1 MRILLLEDHPIFRLG
16 LRHLIGQRWPQAE
29 VIEAERL
36 FDAKHLVNGTSFD
49 AAVTDLNLPDADGIE
64 SVTALRRA
72 DPSLRILVVSFS
84 AEAAYATRMLQLG
97 AYGHLAKD
105 RAAEELVAALER
117 ILAGGRYITASLA
130 EKLADLIT
138 GDAPRARHEGLS
150 AQEYRVLLRLAAG
163 HRVAD
168 IATAMHLSP
177 KTVTTYRAR
186 VLEKIGAASNVELAR
201 YCLAHGLIE
210 NGT

>member
-1 MRILLLEDHPIFRLG
+1 M
-16 LRHLIGQRWPQAE
+16 
-29 VIEAERL
+29 
-36 FDAKHLVNGTSFD
+36 
-49 AAVTDLNLPDADGIE
+49 
-64 SVTALRRA
+64 
-72 DPSLRILVVSFS
+72 
-84 AEAAYATRMLQLG
+84 
-97 AYGHLAKD
+97 
-105 RAAEELVAALER
+105 
-117 ILAGGRYITASLA
+117 
-130 EKLADLIT
+130 
-138 GDAPRARHEGLS
+138 
-150 AQEYRVLLRLAAG
+150 LRLAAG